1 MVKATN
7 MSHTTWLHS
16 HLDTDNDVSSE
27 IKDMVKEKG
36 NTCVSIILPTH
47 SLGQD
52 RQADV
57 KEVQRAILVAKQ
69 SGLKEKEKILS
80 GIDDL
85 FDQIDFNR
93 NREGIGI
100 FVSSHIKKLVKFPF
114 PVTKKIIVNT
124 LFHLH
129 DLLYLE
135 NYGTAYYLLDI
146 SKKEIRLFRGIMD
159 HLDEIKDENFPK
171 EIIDD
176 YEYTKPSRSSSNA
189 GYAHVKGFE
198 KDKAEVQH
206 IRLKKIFD
214 LTDKCLVKYLT
225 SKETPFLLCGPERD
239 ISLFRSVTDHL
250 DNIVGS
256 IANNQ
261 QRTSMHDMEILSWH
275 QIKSF
280 IDQEKLKLIDEF
292 KEKIGAGLAVYGME
306 GVWKAAKEGKAFKML
321 VEKEYNRSAFVTQ
334 EVDTVNE
341 IMSTVLE
348 KNGKIIIVEKDDL
361 KDFKRIVLIKRY

>member
-1 MVKATN
+1 

-36 NTCVSIILPTH
+36 STCVSIIVPTH
-47 SLGQD
+47 RLGQD
-52 RQADV
+52 RQADI
-57 KEVQRAILVAKQ
+57 KEVQRAILVAKE
-69 SGLKEKEKILS
+69 SVSSEEEKILS

-85 FDQIDFNR
+85 FAQIDFT
-93 NREGIGI
+93 REKDGIGI
-100 FVSSHIKKLVKFPF
+100 FVSPHIKKLVKFPF
-114 PVTKKIIVNT
+114 TVTKKIIVNK

-135 NYGTAYYLLDI
+135 NYSTAYCLLDI

-159 HLDEIKDENFPK
+159 HLEEIKDENFPK
-171 EIIDD
+171 EITDD
-176 YEYTKPSRSSSNA
+176 YEYSRPSQSSSNS

-198 KDKAEVQH
+198 KDKSEVQQL
-206 IRLKKIFD
+206 RLKRIFRD
-214 LTDKCLVKYLT
+214 TDKCLVKYLT
-225 SKETPFLLCGPERD
+225 TKEIPLLLCAAERE
-239 ISLFRSVTDHL
+239 ISLFKSVTNHL
-250 DNIVGS
+250 DNIAGL

-261 QRTSMHDMEILSWH
+261 QRTSMHDMEVSAWDQL
-275 QIKSF
+275 KSF
-280 IDQEKLKLIDEF
+280 IDLQKLKSVDEF
-292 KEKIGAGLAVYGME
+292 KEKIGTGLAVYGVE
-306 GVWKAAKEGKAFKML
+306 EVWRAAKEGKAFRML

-361 KDFKRIVLIKRY
+361 KDFKRIALINRY